1 MMSSKKKKNKID
13 QFIPLEDLVP
23 KNNKSRKKKIARY
36 VILFFALLICFI
48 IEYSDNSKNWN
59 HISKVVTVNQNVIE
73 EAGKFYLHF
82 IDVGQAECELMKCN
96 EDTVLVD
103 TGDVDSFETI
113 TSYLDSQNVK
123 ELDYLIITHM
133 HSDHMGSAEEVIE
146 KYKPE
151 NIIMTRLTESATPTT
166 ELYTELLEVLSKCD
180 SKIIAAKPGDRYD
193 LDSFSFVILAP
204 NKNYDE
210 LNNTSVVIKAYFGDT
225 TYLLQGDAERESEK
239 DILSNGFDVNADVL
253 KLGHHGSKTSTC
265 SDYLDAVKPQLAVVN
280 CGKGNKY
287 NHPNNETLEKLESR
301 GIPCF
306 RTDKNGN
313 IVIKSDGKVIS
324 VITER

>member
-1 MMSSKKKKNKID
+1 MSSKKKKNKVE

-23 KNNKSRKKKIARY
+23 KNGKSRKKKIARY
-36 VILFFALLICFI
+36 VILFFALVICFL
-48 IEYSDNSKNWN
+48 IEFSDNSKNWN
-59 HISKVVTVNQNVIE
+59 HISKAVTVNQNVIE

-82 IDVGQAECELMKCN
+82 IDVGQAECELLKCN
-96 EDTVLVD
+96 DDTVLVD
-103 TGDVDSFETI
+103 AGDVDSFEKI
-113 TSYLDSQNVK
+113 SSYLDSQNVK

-133 HSDHMGSAEEVIE
+133 HSDHMGSAKEVIE

-151 NIIMTRLTESATPTT
+151 NIIMTRLTESVTPTT
-166 ELYTELLEVLSKCD
+166 DIYKELLEVLSECD
-180 SKIIAAKPGDRYD
+180 SKIIAAKPGNSYE

-204 NKNYDE
+204 NKNYEE

-225 TYLLQGDAERESEK
+225 TYLLQGDAETESEK
-239 DILSNGFDVNADVL
+239 DILSNGFEVNADVL

-265 SDYLDAVKPQLAVVN
+265 ADYLNAVKPQVAVVN
-280 CGKGNKY
+280 CGKENKY
-287 NHPNNETLEKLESR
+287 NHPNNETLDKLESR
-301 GIPCF
+301 GIHCF

-313 IVIKSDGKVIS
+313 IVIKSDGKAIS